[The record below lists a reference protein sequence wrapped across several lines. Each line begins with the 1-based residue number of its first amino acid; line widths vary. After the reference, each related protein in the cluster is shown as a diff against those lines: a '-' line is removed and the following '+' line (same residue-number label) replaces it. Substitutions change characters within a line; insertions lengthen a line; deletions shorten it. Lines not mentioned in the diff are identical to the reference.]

1 MLSEYFLDPSDI
13 QCKFVSDGLAELKKL
28 DFLDSLPA
36 MLLSIS
42 SLSFEVEDEDSVFEL
57 EFNTISDN
65 IFRVTIYNKN
75 ATSNN
80 CEYYFSKEQ
89 LISFDSTIIDE
100 HGDAVSWKALCT
112 DKNIILSTGESIKY
126 SDIKENIFQYD
137 VISPFAR
144 LLLEFTK
151 NV

>member
-42 SLSFEVEDEDSVFEL
+42 SLSFEFEVRDEDSVFEL

-65 IFRVTIYNKN
+65 IFRVIVYNK
-75 ATSNN
+75 
-80 CEYYFSKEQ
+80 KLKKQ
-89 LISFDSTIIDE
+89 
-100 HGDAVSWKALCT
+100 
-112 DKNIILSTGESIKY
+112 
-126 SDIKENIFQYD
+126 
-137 VISPFAR
+137 
-144 LLLEFTK
+144 
-151 NV
+151 